1 MRIGHYVSYRIN
13 ALYRGLLMGIHL
25 QGSYFCTLGSY
36 VGGELRTH
44 VAPQCRIENVHQM
57 ALSPLAQNS
66 YAFVPLVHAQRLTG
80 ELNSRSS
87 QLCAECTCDIRIIGR
102 KKRHLG
108 RIGSEKEGLL
118 RGRLHRAENP
128 NSLVHGFVAIANGA
142 KTNGAAA
149 DRIGETLN
157 RRAGVDQ
164 SCSHYD
170 VARSY
175 LAAVC
180 LGEKPLFFS

>member
-1 MRIGHYVSYRIN
+1 MCG
-13 ALYRGLLMGIHL
+13 
-25 QGSYFCTLGSY
+25 
-36 VGGELRTH
+36 
-44 VAPQCRIENVHQM
+44 VH
-57 ALSPLAQNS
+57 
-66 YAFVPLVHAQRLTG
+66 
-80 ELNSRSS
+80 
-87 QLCAECTCDIRIIGR
+87 IRHPIIGR
-102 KKRHLG
+102 KKRHMG

-157 RRAGVDQ
+157 RRARVDQ

-170 VARSY
+170 VARLY

-180 LGEKPLFFS
+180 LGEKSLFFS